1 MSQQTGVETLK
12 AEINTLKQI
21 LAKKEDQIYA
31 LQVDNDALKWKLK
44 NVKAA
49 EVGPNEDEQLVR
61 CGRIRC

>member
-12 AEINTLKQI
+12 AEINTLRQI

-44 NVKAA
+44 NVQAA
-49 EVGPNEDEQLVR
+49 GVGPNEDEQLVR